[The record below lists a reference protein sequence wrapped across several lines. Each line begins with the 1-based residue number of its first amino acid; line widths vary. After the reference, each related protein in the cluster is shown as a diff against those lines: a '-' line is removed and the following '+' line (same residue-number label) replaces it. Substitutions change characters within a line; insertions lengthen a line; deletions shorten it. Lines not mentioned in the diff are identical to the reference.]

1 MPLTHFDDRKMTC
14 NRAPS
19 GPRHSSAY
27 VLYYIK
33 YNAGA
38 DIRGENQVLIRQ
50 CDSVDTR
57 IFFCNASTHSFG
69 LKDGEKGLGRQ
80 KVLC

>member
-1 MPLTHFDDRKMTC
+1 MTC

-27 VLYYIK
+27 VLYYVNH
-33 YNAGA
+33 NAGA
-38 DIRGENQVLIRQ
+38 DIRGENEALIRQ
-50 CDSVDTR
+50 CDCVDTR
-57 IFFCNASTHSFG
+57 NFFCNASTHNFC
-69 LKDGEKGLGRQ
+69 LNDGDKGLGRQ